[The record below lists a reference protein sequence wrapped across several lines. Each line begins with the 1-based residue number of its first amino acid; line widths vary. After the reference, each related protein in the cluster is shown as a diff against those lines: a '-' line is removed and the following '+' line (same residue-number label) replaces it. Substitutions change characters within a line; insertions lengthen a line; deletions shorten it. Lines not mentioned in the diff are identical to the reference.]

1 MKTEKSKNN
10 TDIFQLL
17 RERINLKEYCETE
30 LGLNFRKS
38 GNSYR
43 ATPATGGTDA
53 FTIWANEPDSWHNFA
68 EQKHAHGD
76 VIELCALMNH
86 NGNIS
91 EALNELTEKYMTEEE
106 RKKYRASYEKAQ
118 KERRAEQETV
128 KNAQKH
134 LFSGQYTGI
143 QHWPEY
149 LKKRGLDESDVKR
162 LGLGYDVNEHR
173 LLIPRYDY
181 KGEIVMTHRGRRMP
195 DINGHEANDADCPKY
210 KAASAYNNSFIKNI
224 PIGLQTLKREG
235 ALILT
240 EGDFDYFMFEKAGYA
255 CLGKI
260 ESNSNWTE
268 ILNVIEERKEIY
280 LIYDNDDAGKNFTME
295 SAEKLFGRKI
305 RFFVGILPE
314 GCKDVNDFVA
324 LNGGNVEDLIA
335 NAVDDLTY
343 FASTFKIN
351 EADSQKD
358 RREKKENLKKFLIQV
373 LKHGIDRSDF
383 QALISKLSE
392 SGHEADWLKAVK
404 KQAEQGETE
413 SEIVE
418 AIMKKYALRFN
429 ERTGFYKYDA
439 GSGIWEQKDDSFI
452 KKIVKEYL
460 GATASARKLS
470 AVTEHLKVA
479 AVSYEPIEKF
489 NKLSLFGFKNGTLH
503 FKGKGGFKDFDMND
517 FLTYRLDYDY
527 DSEAKC
533 DEWVKAVNQIFAN
546 DEKRVACFQEF
557 CGYSLMTHCDF
568 QKALILRDKSGN
580 GSNGKSTLLNVL
592 KSVFGKET
600 CTNLHPFEL
609 ADKFSVIHL
618 KDSKVNICTDCDN
631 DIRDAITNLKS
642 AIVGDEMRGCF
653 KNKDFIQFTPT
664 AKFIFAVNGSFR
676 VRDIDRAFERRLLL
690 IDCPVQFIDSGEE
703 DSYHVKKDRKMTAKL
718 MAEKSGIF
726 NWCLIG
732 MKRLIENG
740 GIFTETDEQSELS
753 ATFTTATEADSVK
766 EFVNVMTGAGSL
778 NGIEKSL
785 PEMYADYVNFCYD
798 RNIENNNVLSTR
810 KFYGVF
816 EARLNLLKI
825 KYKRWRPHNGKETY
839 KFLQ

>member
-1 MKTEKSKNN
+1 MNDATKKSNA
-10 TDIFQLL
+10 DIFQFL
-17 RERINLKEYCETE
+17 RERINLKEYCENE

-43 ATPATGGTDA
+43 ATPTTGGTDA
-53 FTIWANEPDSWHNFA
+53 FTIWTNEPDSWHNFFD
-68 EQKHAHGD
+68 KTGGD
-76 VIELCALMNH
+76 VIDLCALMNH
-86 NGNIS
+86 NGNKG
-91 EALNELTEKYMTEEE
+91 EALKELAEKYLNESE
-106 RKKYRASYEKAQ
+106 REKYLAGVNKWL
-118 KERRAEQETV
+118 KEREAEQETV
-128 KNAQKH
+128 RNAQKH

-143 QHWPEY
+143 QHWAEY
-149 LKKRGLDESDVKR
+149 LKKRGLDENDVKR
-162 LGLGYDVNEHR
+162 LGLGYDVNEYR
-173 LLIPRYDY
+173 LLIPRYDE
-181 KGEIVMTHRGRRMP
+181 KGEIVLTHRGRRMP
-195 DINGHEANDADCPKY
+195 DINGHEANDSDCPKY
-210 KAASAYNNSFIKNI
+210 KAAQNNSFVKNI
-224 PIGLQTLKREG
+224 PIGLQTLNREG

-260 ESNSNWTE
+260 ESNPNWTK
-268 ILNVIEERKEIY
+268 ILNVIEERKDIY
-280 LIYDNDDAGKNFTME
+280 LIYDNDKAGQDFTMK
-295 SAEKLFGRKI
+295 SAERLFGRKI

-324 LNGGNVEDLIA
+324 LNGGKVEDLIS
-335 NAVDDLTY
+335 NAVDDFTY
-343 FASTFKIN
+343 FASTFRIN
-351 EADSQKD
+351 EADTQKD
-358 RREKKENLKKFLIQV
+358 RREKRENLKKFLIQV
-373 LKHGIDRSDF
+373 LKHGVDKADF
-383 QALISKLSE
+383 QVLTSKLSE
-392 SGHEADWLKAVK
+392 SGHDSDWLKAVK

-418 AIMKKYALRFN
+418 AIKKKYDILFN

-439 GSGIWEQKDDSFI
+439 DSGIWEQKDDSFI

-460 GATASARKLS
+460 GTTATARKLS
-470 AVTEHLKVA
+470 AVTEHLKVE

-503 FKGKGGFKDFDMND
+503 FKGGFKDFDITD

-546 DEKRVACFQEF
+546 DEKRIACFQEF

-568 QKALILRDKSGN
+568 QKALILRDKNGN

-676 VRDIDRAFERRLLL
+676 VKDVDRAFERRLLL

-726 NWCLIG
+726 NWCMAG

-753 ATFTTATEADSVK
+753 STFATTTEADSVK
-766 EFVNVMTGAGSL
+766 EFVNVMAGAGCL
-778 NGIEKSL
+778 NGTEKSL
-785 PEMYADYVNFCYD
+785 PEIYADYVNFCYD
-798 RNIENNNVLSTR
+798 RNIEHNNVLSTR

-816 EARLNLLKI
+816 ETRLNVLKI